1 MPLGEILADKVAKT
15 VGSWKFI
22 MIQSFLLACWI
33 LVNIF
38 TPFKFDPYPFIFLN
52 LALSFQAA
60 YTAPILM
67 MSSNRQEA
75 LDRERM
81 INILEMES
89 DDHNNIDLLLKH
101 LDDHFHLL
109 NARIDKLESSEPLS
123 PNPSI

>member
-1 MPLGEILADKVAKT
+1 MSLGETLADRVSKT
-15 VGSWKFI
+15 VGSWRFI

-81 INILEMES
+81 ITILEMES

-101 LDDHFHLL
+101 LDNHFDLL
-109 NARIDKLESSEPLS
+109 NARIDKLESSESLS